1 MSWWPVCG
9 SKRAR
14 LPVTFIYL
22 AACVARPLVLSLNVK
37 FLSPTL
43 CLCLVPLLLS
53 HCHLSALC
61 LTFPCV
67 SVTLLLSAWQCGT
80 CQSQWRTWGPMPFLS
95 LLVWP
100 QTSTLEVL
108 SWSWWKRHVGY
119 YWLLRKKFKKSR
131 SLCCIIPQVFIYIR
145 TSSNTVAKV
154 PYKCKFC
161 PMFKPF

>member
-1 MSWWPVCG
+1 M
-9 SKRAR
+9 
-14 LPVTFIYL
+14 
-22 AACVARPLVLSLNVK
+22 ARPLNLYLNVK

-43 CLCLVPLLLS
+43 CLWLVPLLLS

-100 QTSTLEVL
+100 QTSTSEVL

-119 YWLLRKKFKKSR
+119 CWLLRKK
-131 SLCCIIPQVFIYIR
+131 SLIKPEVYAVSYIR
-145 TSSNTVAKV
+145 YSLYSISTSSNTVTKV